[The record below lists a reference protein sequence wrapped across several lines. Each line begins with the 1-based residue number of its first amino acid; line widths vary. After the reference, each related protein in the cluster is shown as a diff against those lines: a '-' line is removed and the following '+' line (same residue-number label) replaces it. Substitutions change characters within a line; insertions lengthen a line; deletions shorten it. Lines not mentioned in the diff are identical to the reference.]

1 MVTEALLHLRN
12 KSAEKWTVKNGL
24 PWPTENIERNLDD
37 LQYSEKSRDN
47 GMTVDIC
54 KDMEDDRVKVH
65 EILDKFCSV
74 GRQQSSTF
82 TYWDSFI
89 EAGELLLRLIKAE
102 RDVDF
107 NLHFSAAAE
116 TIPYFILAGRNKYA
130 KYTPIYVAEVK
141 HLQQKQPE
149 MYKHLE
155 NGGFVVRRSGKI
167 KFNSVLTDQ
176 SLEQTI
182 NQEAK
187 GRGGVVGFTLR
198 KSALLRWLLTR
209 HVVAEYSVAFKS
221 MTSSEAE
228 IEHHPEFGSSRN
240 ARDHSDV
247 LKILVGC
254 IKHFE
259 NPFDLDNV
267 PASLVN
273 ITTGKVAPK
282 EIENSVTQI
291 TGSEKNPRKSFDRML
306 GGR

>member
-1 MVTEALLHLRN
+1 M
-12 KSAEKWTVKNGL
+12 K
-24 PWPTENIERNLDD
+24 
-37 LQYSEKSRDN
+37 Q
-47 GMTVDIC
+47 
-54 KDMEDDRVKVH
+54 
-65 EILDKFCSV
+65 
-74 GRQQSSTF
+74 
-82 TYWDSFI
+82 
-89 EAGELLLRLIKAE
+89 
-102 RDVDF
+102 
-107 NLHFSAAAE
+107 
-116 TIPYFILAGRNKYA
+116 
-130 KYTPIYVAEVK
+130 
-141 HLQQKQPE
+141 LQQKQPE

-167 KFNSVLTDQ
+167 KFNSVSTDQ

-198 KSALLRWLLTR
+198 KGALLRWLLTTR
-209 HVVAEYSVAFKS
+209 CCGIFIEYSVAFKS
-221 MTSSEAE
+221 MISSKAE

-247 LKILVGC
+247 LEILDGC

-282 EIENSVTQI
+282 EIENSLTQT
-291 TGSEKNPRKSFDRML
+291 TGSGKNLRKIFDRTF

>member
-1 MVTEALLHLRN
+1 
-12 KSAEKWTVKNGL
+12 
-24 PWPTENIERNLDD
+24 
-37 LQYSEKSRDN
+37 
-47 GMTVDIC
+47 
-54 KDMEDDRVKVH
+54 
-65 EILDKFCSV
+65 
-74 GRQQSSTF
+74 
-82 TYWDSFI
+82 
-89 EAGELLLRLIKAE
+89 
-102 RDVDF
+102 
-107 NLHFSAAAE
+107 
-116 TIPYFILAGRNKYA
+116 
-130 KYTPIYVAEVK
+130 
-141 HLQQKQPE
+141 
-149 MYKHLE
+149 MYKYLE
-155 NGGFVVRRSGKI
+155 NDGFVVRRSGKI
-167 KFNSVLTDQ
+167 NFNSVSTDQ

-198 KSALLRWLLTR
+198 KGALLRWLLMR

-240 ARDHSDV
+240 AKDHSDV
-247 LKILVGC
+247 LENLDGC

-282 EIENSVTQI
+282 EIENSLTQT
-291 TGSEKNPRKSFDRML
+291 TGSGKNLQKIFDRTF